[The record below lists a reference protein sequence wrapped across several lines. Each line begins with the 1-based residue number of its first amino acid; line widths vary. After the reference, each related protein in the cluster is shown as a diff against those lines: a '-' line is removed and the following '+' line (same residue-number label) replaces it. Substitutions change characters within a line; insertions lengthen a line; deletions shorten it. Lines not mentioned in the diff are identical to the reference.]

1 MQYNLC
7 GSFVLLS
14 EEFINIVSFCVCHFR
29 CLGLISR
36 LCLLPLQA
44 YQLSLRLFS
53 SLRILHILNNFA
65 LRNVWII
72 QTDPVFSCMSPI
84 KINTGTYVFYNLLLN
99 VLHFRAVNFF
109 LLYFSD
115 SFIIRYCSFL
125 MCLVCLVNMWS
136 RHTSLI
142 TSISM
147 PVLIFH
153 LAF

>member
-14 EEFINIVSFCVCHFR
+14 EEFINTVSFFACHFR
-29 CLGLISR
+29 CMGLISR

-44 YQLSLRLFS
+44 YELSLRLFS

-65 LRNVWII
+65 LWNVWII
-72 QTDPVFSCMSPI
+72 RTDPLFSCVSLI

-99 VLHFRAVNFF
+99 VLHFGKVNFF

-115 SFIIRYCSFL
+115 SFTILYCSFL
-125 MCLVCLVNMWS
+125 ICLVCLVNMWS
-136 RHTSLI
+136 GNTSLI
-142 TSISM
+142 ISISM